1 MNHEWL
7 FLKMRSSNDLLGDPT
22 ALRERM
28 AEDSY
33 LYFHRVLDPQKV
45 LGLRQAILEVLARKG
60 WIKGFLSLQ
69 AGMAICRPVHES
81 MAEYAPTYDAIQ
93 RLEKF
98 HSLAHDPDLLA
109 IMGQVLGETA
119 FPHPLKICRL
129 GFPEHYEAS
138 TPPHQDFPNNQGT
151 ESLTAAW
158 IPVGDVPMDL
168 GGVAILRGSHRWGL
182 LPLPPTWA
190 QVAARPRCLNAC
202 SRSCDGS
209 PPTTP
214 AATSF
219 CFPSL
224 TVHAALHNVTEF
236 DLRISVD
243 YRYQLEGQP
252 LTDIC
257 LHPHFQRVTW
267 EEVYRGWKSDRY
279 QYYWKG
285 LDYQVVPFE
294 DFPVDRGSREGGRR
308 VGYTPDEW
316 VTIMTVDKRW
326 EARYQRR
333 LERLAEVTGE
343 QIAPEVTTGEEEG

>member
-7 FLKMRSSNDLLGDPT
+7 FLKMRSSNDLLGDPA
-22 ALRERM
+22 ALRERL

-33 LYFHRVLDPQKV
+33 LYFRQVLDPEKV
-45 LGLRQAILEVLARKG
+45 RALRQEMLELLARNG

-69 AGMAICRPVHES
+69 AGQAVCRPVHES

-93 RLEKF
+93 RLEAF
-98 HSLAHDPDLLA
+98 HSFAHDPDLLA
-109 IMGQVLGETA
+109 IMREVVGESA

-182 LPLPPTWA
+182 LPL
-190 QVAARPRCLNAC
+190 AAHMGPGRRQSKVPQRMLEELRWVTTDYAC
-202 SRSCDGS
+202 GDVLL
-209 PPTTP
+209 
-214 AATSF
+214 
-219 CFPSL
+219 FPSL

-236 DLRISVD
+236 DLRLSVD
-243 YRYQLEGQP
+243 YRYQLEGQA
-252 LTDIC
+252 LTDVC

-267 EEVYRGWKSDRY
+267 EDVYRGWKSDRH

-285 LDYQVVPFE
+285 LDYEVVPFQE
-294 DFPVDRGSREGGRR
+294 MPVDRGSRDGADEF
-308 VGYTPDEW
+308 GYTPEEW
-316 VTIMTVDKRW
+316 VTILTVDKRW

-343 QIAPEVTTGEEEG
+343 PVAPAPTPDGEDA